1 MIEIVCVG
9 GAAVIFFAAFWADR
23 FRLCYQDRAYL
34 MREVSELT
42 SQAQVLHDNSP
53 QAIVKIDAK
62 GLIRTANPAAE
73 ELFGYRA
80 HELIGLSILK
90 LLPGA
95 DRASRPTE
103 TLEIQCKDGSRLRLP
118 FRAAKSDAARASYVY
133 LFFDH
138 RSGKAV
144 PDSKLSAQPALPYT
158 AKIVGRIAGQ
168 YEALLTTIN
177 GYSELALTGAP
188 ESSPLRQELQEI
200 MTASHRASTLTRRLV
215 AFSGGQI
222 LPVEPVDLDVL
233 VKDMRPQLHQAVPGP
248 IDFDLQPMDRA
259 SLANGDCL
267 RQAILLLCGSAHGRM
282 RETDRMQVRTGSRHL
297 TDGRLVQSGE
307 LKAGIYGAL
316 TISDSGRPLDAQ
328 IKDHLFEPLYRIHE
342 DMGVDLS
349 PIYGMIRS
357 LGGGIDV
364 MTGDGI
370 GTTFEI
376 LLPCV
381 S

>member
-9 GAAVIFFAAFWADR
+9 GVALLFLAALWVEDR
-23 FRLCYQDRAYL
+23 FRRWRWDRAQL

-42 SQAQVLHDNSP
+42 TQALMLQDNSP
-53 QAIVKIDAK
+53 QAIVKIETT
-62 GLIRTANPAAE
+62 GLIQAVNPAAE
-73 ELFGYRA
+73 ELFGYPA
-80 HELIGLSILK
+80 HELLGRSILK
-90 LLPGA
+90 LLPEA
-95 DRASRPTE
+95 DRASRLAE
-103 TLEIQCKDGSRLRLP
+103 ALDIQRKDGSRLRLP
-118 FRAAKSDAARASYVY
+118 FKAAQSDLARASYVY

-138 RSGKAV
+138 RPDKAT
-144 PDSKLSAQPALPYT
+144 PDSQPALPLA

-177 GYSELALTGAP
+177 GYSELALMATP
-188 ESSPLRQELQEI
+188 ETSPLRQELQEI
-200 MTASHRASTLTRRLV
+200 MTASHRASTLTRHLV
-215 AFSGGQI
+215 AFSGGQF
-222 LPVEPVDLDVL
+222 LPVEPVDLDIL

-259 SLANGDCL
+259 PLANGDCL
-267 RQAILLLCGSAHGRM
+267 RQVILLLCGSAHGRM

-297 TDGRLVQSGE
+297 TDGRLVRSGE
-307 LKAGIYGAL
+307 LKAGTYGAL

-328 IKDHLFEPLYRIHE
+328 IEDHLFEPLYRIHE

-381 S
+381 T